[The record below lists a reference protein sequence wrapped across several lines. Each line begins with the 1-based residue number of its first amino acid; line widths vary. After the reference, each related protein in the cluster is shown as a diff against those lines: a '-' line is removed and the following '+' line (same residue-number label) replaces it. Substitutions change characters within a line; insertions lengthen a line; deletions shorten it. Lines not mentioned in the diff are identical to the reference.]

1 MCVFVESEGSVTVNS
16 EFWTFRPALVIL
28 SQILG
33 VRVAPHLNSTNSLR
47 ISVNKI
53 VQAFRSSCR
62 APSLF
67 EQKLASEFPV
77 AGTEKLWEYIS
88 LCKKVLC
95 WQDCHRSAKTKAQE
109 VVRTVFS
116 CSIIRVREKHC
127 WPSEVAELVIRSSCV
142 VSFSCF
148 SFVTPG
154 RFRLLFPFQLLALA
168 IVSWFCL
175 FRAEEI
181 KTFWKTPLLTEIWS
195 HNGDKKNRLT
205 ENLENPE
212 RCWNWQHSET
222 KTIVGGPFPKREKV
236 TVYRKEAGVQKIGS
250 GCGKPSLTPNS
261 EKVTKPSDWL
271 SWPVAE
277 IKTSFQILLLA
288 ELSLCGRSG
297 LVRVLRFY
305 LWVVVRDSKWVSLSL
320 KGTKWGGR
328 PQQHAV
334 LASQQVSSRENLR
347 LLSSRKGKAQ
357 SRSRQL
363 IPCSPKVSR

>member
-47 ISVNKI
+47 ISVNKT

-77 AGTEKLWEYIS
+77 AGTEKFESIFHWAKRFFID
-88 LCKKVLC
+88 KIVT
-95 WQDCHRSAKTKAQE
+95 RSAKTKAQE

-181 KTFWKTPLLTEIWS
+181 KTFWKNPVVDWNLVTQRRQKESFNRKFGKPWALLKLAALR
-195 HNGDKKNRLT
+195 DKNNCWRTISQTGEGYRL
-205 ENLENPE
+205 
-212 RCWNWQHSET
+212 
-222 KTIVGGPFPKREKV
+222 PKR
-236 TVYRKEAGVQKIGS
+236 
-250 GCGKPSLTPNS
+250 
-261 EKVTKPSDWL
+261 
-271 SWPVAE
+271 
-277 IKTSFQILLLA
+277 
-288 ELSLCGRSG
+288 GRSSENRKWLWQAEPDSEFRKSHKTQW
-297 LVRVLRFY
+297 LV
-305 LWVVVRDSKWVSLSL
+305 K
-320 KGTKWGGR
+320 
-328 PQQHAV
+328 
-334 LASQQVSSRENLR
+334 LASCWDENKFSDFIVDR
-347 LLSSRKGKAQ
+347 A
-357 SRSRQL
+357 
-363 IPCSPKVSR
+363 

>member
-1 MCVFVESEGSVTVNS
+1 MCVFVKVKDSVTVNS

-181 KTFWKTPLLTEIWS
+181 KNILKNPVVDWNLVTQRRQKESFNRKIWKT
-195 HNGDKKNRLT
+195 
-205 ENLENPE
+205 
-212 RCWNWQHSET
+212 
-222 KTIVGGPFPKREKV
+222 
-236 TVYRKEAGVQKIGS
+236 
-250 GCGKPSLTPNS
+250 
-261 EKVTKPSDWL
+261 L
-271 SWPVAE
+271 SVAE
-277 IKTSFQILLLA
+277 IGSTQRQKQLLA
-288 ELSLCGRSG
+288 AHFPNGRRLPSTEK
-297 LVRVLRFY
+297 RQEFRKSE
-305 LWVVVRDSKWVSLSL
+305 VVV
-320 KGTKWGGR
+320 
-328 PQQHAV
+328 
-334 LASQQVSSRENLR
+334 ASRAWLR
-347 LLSSRKGKAQ
+347 IQKKLQNPVTG
-357 SRSRQL
+357 
-363 IPCSPKVSR
+363 